1 MSVTRRG
8 LGDGFGLSF
17 LDVLC
22 CGLGAAIL
30 LLLIVKHEDP
40 GLDQSDWALMLEP
53 EIYQIRQAM
62 EEYELKNKSLEKK
75 RRSLKKRLEE
85 SQEKNAL
92 RNKVL
97 TQQQK
102 KLIELEAQLA
112 KEEAK
117 SRELSRLTMR
127 LTEPPE
133 PIEAKL
139 DTKGLNFGALSG
151 LQFSGEERVVILLDN
166 SASMIDWSVVEIVR
180 TQAAGR
186 AAIESAFKWQQAQ
199 SVANWAFA
207 SIESGKRYKFLTF
220 AERVFDTDGKEI
232 STTKEISWDLKSED
246 DVRSRLKNFSKLP
259 EGGTN
264 LKIALEAVGR
274 LVPKP
279 KRILLITDGL
289 PNKIEKRGALL
300 GCPSSSTTVRMISG
314 ECRTAIALASLGT
327 LSKKLA
333 RVPIDVILFPLEGDP
348 RAIRMYSLISGISSG
363 RLITPSSDWLLTP

>member
-1 MSVTRRG
+1 MRGARRN

-30 LLLIVKHEDP
+30 LLLIVKHEEP

-53 EIYQIRQAM
+53 EIFEIRQAV
-62 EEYELKNKSLEKK
+62 EEYKSENKLLEKRTLSLKERLSESEQKSL
-75 RRSLKKRLEE
+75 R
-85 SQEKNAL
+85 
-92 RNKVL
+92 RNKLL

-102 KLIELEAQLA
+102 KLIDLKTQLA

-117 SRELSRLTMR
+117 SRELSRLTTR
-127 LTEPPE
+127 LKEPPE
-133 PIEAKL
+133 PLESKL
-139 DTKGLNFGALSG
+139 DIKGLNFGALSG

-199 SVANWAFA
+199 SVANWAFT

-220 AERVFDTDGKEI
+220 AERVLDANGKEVSAI
-232 STTKEISWDLKSED
+232 NEVSWDLKSED
-246 DVRSRLKNFSKLP
+246 DTKSRLRNLSKLP

-264 LKIALEAVGR
+264 LKVALEAVSR

-289 PNKIEKRGALL
+289 PNKIENRGAVL
-300 GCPSSSTTVRMISG
+300 GCPSSSKTVRMISG
-314 ECRTAIALASLGT
+314 DCRTAIALASLDT
-327 LSKKLA
+327 LSEKLA
-333 RVPIDVILFPLEGDP
+333 RVPIDVILLPLEGDP
-348 RAIRMYSLISGISSG
+348 RAVRMYSLISGISSG